1 MNKSKWINM
10 ILIIFGLL
18 TILFSVLVIIDPSQK
33 IMVIGNILVF
43 TIYIIFT
50 AIRQKYILKNNKV
63 AFVFW
68 LLSVF
73 LIITLVSNLLN
84 I

>member
-1 MNKSKWINM
+1 M